1 MTSTV
6 NTEPWERNAVKH
18 ADERLNGT
26 RDPQWWYT
34 GIRPEP
40 GRCPGV
46 AESGEIRALPLPDL
60 SVCSREE
67 VLDYFDNAWTL
78 HEVMFAGLKGA
89 EAFYRPPDHN
99 LRHPMIFYYGHTTS
113 LYVNKLRVSG
123 LLDAPIDAYLEHIL
137 EMGVDENSWDDM
149 SKNEM
154 VWPSVSEVKDYRA
167 EVYRTVVGII
177 ETTPFAPDLGRPV
190 TMNDQAWALLLSIE
204 HDRIHLET
212 SSVLIREMRS
222 RLVERPA
229 AWPSPSPLRRTTET
243 GKPEPGSVPANGTV
257 TVPGRTAQLGKPL
270 SFPSYGWDSAYG
282 SRRQELPD
290 FEAARCLVSNG
301 EFHGFV
307 ADGGYRRPE
316 LWSAEGEAW
325 RRFRNTK
332 WPRFWIPTGPT
343 GLHAFRL
350 RTLFDEIDMPW
361 DWPVVVNYHEAKAFA
376 AWRSEKEGRDYRL
389 PTEAE
394 YFLLRDL
401 PERPGVADDVIMRL
415 DGAQLREAGVN
426 LGLAWGSE
434 GPVDHSPTTSQG
446 LHDAGGNLWTWSE
459 DTFNPLEGFTPHP
472 YYEDF
477 SVPSYGGQ
485 HQLILGGAYIS
496 TGELGSIWARHFYRP
511 HFLQQAGIRLV
522 VAPESTVD
530 SEARAELDRVLLGQY
545 GTAEQAFGRAG
556 HPLAA
561 TAAYPDRLTARF
573 TEAAAAAGVELRRVA
588 DLATAAGGLAFSL
601 ARHPVEVV
609 GLDDRPSFITAAD
622 RLAEGTDVGYRVPG
636 RGELHARRPSLSAG
650 GSVSFVLAETAR
662 PPAALGTFDG
672 AVVADAFDRLGGAAG
687 YLRPL
692 VGSANLLRAGGLLLV
707 ALPRA
712 SAAELA
718 NVLGEAFELLSE
730 DTEPSLTRVDGR
742 RYEITDLEVS
752 IWRKR

>member
-6 NTEPWERNAVKH
+6 STEPWERNAVKH
-18 ADERLNGT
+18 ADERLTGV
-26 RDPQWWYT
+26 RDPRWWYT
-34 GIRPEP
+34 GLRPEH

-46 AESGEIRALPLPDL
+46 GESGEIRALPLPDL
-60 SVCSREE
+60 SVCGREE

-78 HEVMFAGLKGA
+78 HEVLFAGLKGA

-123 LLDAPIDAYLEHIL
+123 LLDAPIDAYLEHVL

-149 SKNEM
+149 SKNDM

-167 EVYRTVVGII
+167 RVYRTVVGII

-190 TMNDQAWALLLSIE
+190 TMDDPAWALLLSIE

-212 SSVLIREMRS
+212 SSVLVREMRA

-229 AWPSPSPLRRTTET
+229 EWPAPSPSRRTTET
-243 GKPEPGSVPANGTV
+243 GKPGPDSVPANETV
-257 TVPGRTAQLGKPL
+257 TVPGRTARLGKPP

-282 SRRQELPD
+282 SRRHDLPD
-290 FEAARCLVSNG
+290 FEVSRCLVSNG
-301 EFHGFV
+301 EFHEFV
-307 ADGGYRRPE
+307 AEGGYRRPE

-332 WPRFWIPTGPT
+332 WPRFWVPTGPT

-376 AWRSEKEGRDYRL
+376 AWKSEKDGRAYRL

-394 YFLLRDL
+394 YFLVRDL
-401 PERPGVADDVIMRL
+401 PERPGVADDVVMRL
-415 DGAQLREAGVN
+415 DGEQLREAGIN

-434 GPVDHSPTTSQG
+434 GPVDLSPATSQG
-446 LHDAGGNLWTWSE
+446 VHDAGGNLWAWSE
-459 DTFNPLEGFTPHP
+459 DTFNPLDGFTPHP

-530 SEARAELDRVLLGQY
+530 TDTAAELDRALLGQY
-545 GTAEQAFGRAG
+545 ATAEQAFGRAG

-561 TAAYPDRLTARF
+561 TAGHPDRLIWTFVR
-573 TEAAAAAGVELRRVA
+573 AAVRAGVELHRVA
-588 DLATAAGGLAFSL
+588 DLATAAGGVAFAL
-601 ARHPVEVV
+601 ARQPIEVV
-609 GLDDRPSFITAAD
+609 GLDDRPPFVAAAQ
-622 RLAEGTDVGYRVPG
+622 RLADGWEVGYRVPG
-636 RGELHARRPSLSAG
+636 RGELSARRPSIAPG
-650 GSVSFVLAETAR
+650 GSVAFALAEPGR
-662 PPAALGTFDG
+662 LPGALGTFDG
-672 AVVADAFDRLGGAAG
+672 VVVVDAFDRLGDVASL
-687 YLRPL
+687 LRPL
-692 VGSANLLRAGGLLLV
+692 TGPADFLRAGGLLLV
-707 ALPRA
+707 ALPRV
-712 SAAELA
+712 SAAELED
-718 NVLGEAFELLSE
+718 VLGGAFELLSE
-730 DTEPSLTRVDGR
+730 STEPSLTRAEGR
-742 RYEITDLEVS
+742 RYEITELAVS